1 MDRLSQI
8 LPKVLRKRG
17 LHEAAVGSQAV
28 VSAQAW
34 ISSTFPAFRH
44 SLSAIRIEHGCIV
57 VEADDSIALTEC
69 SQRAEELLRH
79 LWHTVPEAKV
89 ERVRVVRTL
98 KR

>member
-17 LHEAAVGSQAV
+17 LHEAAIGSQTV

-34 ISSTFPAFRH
+34 ISSTFPAFKH

-57 VEADDSIALTEC
+57 VEADNSIALTEC
-69 SQRAEELLRH
+69 SQRAEELLHYLQRI
-79 LWHTVPEAKV
+79 VPEAKV
-89 ERVRVVRTL
+89 ERVRVMRTL